1 MKVTGPKRSAP
12 PPPADPAARGAAA
25 SPSAARTPRPDG
37 FSGGTPA
44 APGPL
49 LAPLPARTVPAL
61 PRFCDP
67 AFEAA
72 LDAATFSRARPGNNV
87 QLLQDGAESFPARD
101 ALIDGA
107 KQSICLQTFIFD
119 SDETGW
125 ALARRLAQKAKDGV
139 KVRVIYDAV
148 GSQRADPALFEHL
161 RQAGVE
167 VRAYGQPWKVWDL
180 NDRWHEKH
188 LVVDGRAAITG
199 GMNIANEYAY
209 GGSGRA
215 VLSRGK
221 VAEQPWRD
229 VDVKLTGPVV
239 GDAARAFIRN
249 WELLGDALPGADRS
263 ALLPRLSPAPGGHRV
278 RLVQA
283 DPEAETAGRT
293 TALYLEAIRHARRS
307 ITLEN
312 AYFVPPEEVRTA
324 LVEAARRGVEVR
336 VLTNSRAS
344 TDFGV
349 VSDAGRYFYDALV
362 HAGVKVYETTGGTLH
377 GKVATFDGEFSI
389 VGSVNLNGRSA
400 HQDTEVA
407 AAIDDGG
414 TASALVSRFEAGLR
428 QARQV
433 TAAELEHEGF
443 LANLRQWAVSSFAW
457 ML

>member
-1 MKVTGPKRSAP
+1 MPMKVQGPRQSAPQPTTDVAAPAHAAAP
-12 PPPADPAARGAAA
+12 PPARPVRG
-25 SPSAARTPRPDG
+25 DG
-37 FSGGTPA
+37 FSGMPA
-44 APGPL
+44 AAGPRL
-49 LAPLPARTVPAL
+49 SPASPAAASL

-72 LDAATFSRARPGNNV
+72 LDAATGSRARPGNNV
-87 QLLQDGAESFPARD
+87 QLLQDGVASFPARD

-107 KQSICLQTFIFD
+107 RDSICLQTFIFN

-125 ALARRLAQKAKDGV
+125 ALARKLADKARAGV

-148 GSQRADPALFEHL
+148 GSQRADPALFEHM
-161 RQAGVE
+161 QAAGVE
-167 VRAYGQPWKVWDL
+167 VRAYGEHWQVWDL
-180 NDRWHEKH
+180 NDRWHEKN

-199 GMNIANEYAY
+199 GMNIANEYAF
-209 GGSGRA
+209 GGSARA

-221 VAEQPWRD
+221 VAEKPWRD

-239 GDAARAFIRN
+239 GDASRAFIRN
-249 WELLGDALPGADRS
+249 WELLGAPLSDGDRAALQ
-263 ALLPRLSPAPGGHRV
+263 PRLSPSPEGHRV

-312 AYFVPPEEVRTA
+312 AYFIPAAPLREA
-324 LVEAARRGVEVR
+324 LVDAARRGVEVR
-336 VLTNSRAS
+336 VLTNSRTS

-349 VSDAGRYFYDALV
+349 VSDAARYFYDGLV
-362 HAGVKVYETTGGTLH
+362 AAGVKVYETTGGTLH
-377 GKVATFDGEFSI
+377 AKTATFDGEFSI

-400 HQDTEVA
+400 NQDTEVA
-407 AAIDDGG
+407 AAIDDPA
-414 TASALVSRFEAGLR
+414 TAAALAARFDQELL
-428 QARQV
+428 QARPV
-433 TAAELEHEGF
+433 TAAELQHED
-443 LANLRQWAVSSFAW
+443 LLTNLRQWAVSSFAW

>member
-1 MKVTGPKRSAP
+1 MKVSGPKRSVP
-12 PPPADPAARGAAA
+12 PPPADGTSPGPSPASVPPAAAARG
-25 SPSAARTPRPDG
+25 DG
-37 FSGGTPA
+37 FSSAPA
-44 APGPL
+44 APGLP
-49 LAPLPARTVPAL
+49 LAPAAPRSPSAL

-72 LDAATFSRARPGNNV
+72 LDAATGSRARPGNNV
-87 QLLQDGAESFPARD
+87 QLLQDGADSFPARN
-101 ALIDGA
+101 ALVDGA
-107 KQSICLQTFIFD
+107 RESICLQTFIFD

-125 ALARRLAQKAKDGV
+125 ALARKLAERAKAGV

-148 GSQRADPALFEHL
+148 GSQRADPALFEHM
-161 RQAGVE
+161 RAAGVE
-167 VRAYGQPWKVWDL
+167 VRAYGEPWQVWDL

-199 GMNIANEYAY
+199 GMNIANEYAF

-221 VAEQPWRD
+221 TAEKPWRD
-229 VDVKLTGPVV
+229 VDVKVTGPVV

-249 WELLGDALPGADRS
+249 WELLGDTLPEADRA
-263 ALLPRLSPAPGGHRV
+263 ALQPRLSPSPGGYRV
-278 RLVQA
+278 RMVQA

-307 ITLEN
+307 ITVEN
-312 AYFVPPEEVRTA
+312 AYFVPPAEIREA

-336 VLTNSRAS
+336 VLTNSRTS

-349 VSDAGRYFYDALV
+349 VSDAARYFYDGLV
-362 HAGVKVYETTGGTLH
+362 QAGVKLYETTGGTLH
-377 GKVATFDGEFSI
+377 AKTATFDGEFSI

-407 AAIDDGG
+407 AAIEDPA
-414 TASALVSRFEAGLR
+414 TASALASRFAADLR
-428 QARQV
+428 EARQV
-433 TAAELEHEGF
+433 TATELRHED
-443 LANLRQWAVSSFAW
+443 LLTNLRQWAVSSFAW